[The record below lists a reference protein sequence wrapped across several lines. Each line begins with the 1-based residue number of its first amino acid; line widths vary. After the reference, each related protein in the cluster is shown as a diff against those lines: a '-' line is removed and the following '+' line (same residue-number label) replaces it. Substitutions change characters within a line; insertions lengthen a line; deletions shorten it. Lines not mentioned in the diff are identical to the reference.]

1 MDNAQQN
8 MRRRAFYGFSEQFVT
23 RSEIVGLHSFRPMC
37 YKVQHQFE
45 EKTMTTVNV
54 RKQGGAAVVTIPANM
69 LKMMHIDVGS
79 TLELNVSEGV
89 LTARPTNVKRRYSLE
104 ELLQG
109 VTPKLMAQMNA
120 DTAWARDITPIGREI
135 L

>member
-1 MDNAQQN
+1 
-8 MRRRAFYGFSEQFVT
+8 
-23 RSEIVGLHSFRPMC
+23 
-37 YKVQHQFE
+37 
-45 EKTMTTVNV
+45 MTTVNV

-69 LKMMHIDVGS
+69 LKMLHIHVGS

-89 LTARPTNVKRRYSLE
+89 LTARPASVKRRYSLE

-109 VTPKLMAQMNA
+109 VTPKLMAKMNA
-120 DTAWARDITPIGREI
+120 DTAWVRDGAPVGKEI